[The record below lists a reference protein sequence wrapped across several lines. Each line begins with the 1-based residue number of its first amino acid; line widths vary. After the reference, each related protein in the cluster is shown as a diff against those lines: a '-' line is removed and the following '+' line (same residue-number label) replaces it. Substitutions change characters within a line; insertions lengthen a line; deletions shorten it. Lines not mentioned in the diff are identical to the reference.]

1 VRPDNRTI
9 GLERAT
15 LILLGTVQVTL
26 IASITLITV
35 ALPEIQRD
43 LGADPPD
50 LVLVAS
56 AYGLSFS
63 GLLLLGGRLAD
74 LLGSRRTL
82 FAGMTVFGAASAVA
96 AAAPGLGVLLA
107 ARLGEGAGAA
117 LAAPAAMALVG
128 DVLPDRRRHGRAMAV
143 WGVLSSSGATAGNVL
158 SGVAATWMSW
168 RWLFLLPLA
177 VAIVTV
183 AAARR
188 LVPEGVPRSGGRI
201 DWPGAFLATAGLG
214 ALLYGLGHS
223 AWAVAIGLALLVLFG
238 LVEHHSPVPLTPLP
252 FVRGRALPLIATALS
267 AAAMATAFY
276 LLALYLQQVRG
287 LSPLRTSM
295 VLLLP
300 APALAA
306 AGVLAGPLITRLGA
320 RRVMVAGMVVA
331 AAGLFLLARLGLPY
345 AGLVVFPLGAGT
357 TFAAATVSVMN
368 DVPPGQAG
376 LAGGVLNSAMEIGPP
391 AGLTLLTSL
400 AAAHSRDVPAG
411 YAFALRAAATAF
423 VLTALTALLRRG
435 TK

>member
-1 VRPDNRTI
+1 VCPDNRTI
-9 GLERAT
+9 GLKRAT

-43 LGADPPD
+43 LGTDSSD

-56 AYGLSFS
+56 AYGLSFG

-74 LLGSRRTL
+74 LFGLRGTL
-82 FAGMTVFGAASAVA
+82 VAGMTVFGGASAAA
-96 AAAPGLGVLLA
+96 AAAPGPGVLLA
-107 ARLGEGAGAA
+107 ARLGQGAGAA

-128 DVLPDRRRHGRAMAV
+128 EVLPDRRRYGRAMAV

-158 SGVAATWMSW
+158 SGVAANWMSW
-168 RWLFLLPLA
+168 RWLFLVPLA

-188 LVPEGVPRSGGRI
+188 LVPAGVPRSGGGV

-214 ALLYGLGHS
+214 VLLYGLGHS
-223 AWAVAIGLALLVLFG
+223 GWAVAAGLALLVLFG
-238 LVEHHSPVPLTPLP
+238 LAEHHSPAPLTPLP
-252 FVRGRALPLIATALS
+252 FVRGRALALIATALS
-267 AAAMATAFY
+267 AAAMATVFF

-287 LSPLRTSM
+287 LSPLRTSL

-306 AGVLAGPLITRLGA
+306 AGVLAGRLIPRLGA
-320 RRVMVAGMVVA
+320 RHVMVSGLVVA

-357 TFAAATVSVMN
+357 TFAAATVSAM
-368 DVPPGQAG
+368 DGVPPAQAG

-391 AGLTLLTSL
+391 AGLTLLLSL

-411 YAFALRAAATAF
+411 YAFALRTAAAAF
-423 VLTALTALLRRG
+423 VVTALTALLRRG
-435 TK
+435 TE